1 MLTTFTFIAG
11 AYLLVG
17 SLMAI
22 RSMAKIYSSDRH
34 QWRLETLGLTAYEA
48 ERRARYFRTGLGF
61 LRVFL
66 LAQFAWGFIVASILW
81 DSWRE
86 KQRLRASGLRVPP
99 GSTVPTDAT
108 GL

>member
-17 SLMAI
+17 SLMAA

-34 QWRLETLGLTAYEA
+34 RWRLETLGLTSFEA
-48 ERRARYFRTGLGF
+48 ERRAGYFRTGLGF

-81 DSWRE
+81 DSWLERR
-86 KQRLRASGLRVPP
+86 RLKKERAEVKRPRRSG
-99 GSTVPTDAT
+99 A
-108 GL
+108 